1 MWSLSLIW
9 NRTHTTISYRRR
21 IPIPVTQGR
30 AQKTFLWLLSF
41 NWNGDSTRSN
51 YNMIPIP
58 VKWSHSASL
67 FLNENTTSFMFYLL
81 KSENKPKRFRSETFF
96 LSFIMKLLEYWF
108 PYKFLLFL
116 GSVLLSLCNDTTFVE
131 KTLVSMYSWIIH
143 NDINSIWYIPVLYF
157 VTIMFVCFILFS

>member
-1 MWSLSLIW
+1 MPYYPILLVKHNYCSIPITVNWCQTEIKIILWSLSLIW

-96 LSFIMKLLEYWF
+96 WVSSWNFLNNGFPTSFYCFWVQYCYLYAMIPLL
-108 PYKFLLFL
+108 
-116 GSVLLSLCNDTTFVE
+116 
-131 KTLVSMYSWIIH
+131 
-143 NDINSIWYIPVLYF
+143 
-157 VTIMFVCFILFS
+157 